1 MQFFLTNVC
10 ATICCWRS
18 GDLQTLVGYFARTV
32 AQRRRLRYNKPMKNT
47 KHIIFDLDGTLL
59 DSKRCFEVSL
69 VEAYGRDCQECYQCF
84 GLSET
89 HIVEKL
95 GIPTEQRTAFVQK
108 WHQCALGQPCYL
120 FDGVEDMLKQLKAR
134 NYQLAV
140 ISSRSVASLSW
151 TLDKM
156 GILHY
161 FNNVYG
167 EELAS
172 QPKPSPLPML
182 AYMQK
187 HGVDTSDVFYV
198 GDLPTDMQCAVGA
211 GVGFA
216 FAGWNKSVKPVNE
229 SLCFATTTQLVQYLD
244 ALFLD
249 LGEKGFVEKLT
260 KGMDYFRQKVALLNK
275 LNYFPVPDDDTGSN
289 MEHTLQTALFA
300 HTQNPSANFAN
311 TLLASARGNSG
322 MILAS
327 AICGFL
333 QEIQLSHNIGKAL
346 DAMCKQAYKSVL
358 HPREGTMLT
367 FFKQLSA
374 GFCNEMMADV
384 DSFKTLMKTA
394 LLSTQTEL
402 TAGRIDSGALGVF
415 FLVEALLGLT
425 VEVEIDADFDNKQID
440 LEFCYCTE
448 LTLQPN
454 ADFVADSFVEEI
466 LPLGNSINRVFVGD
480 VFKLHIHTNTPCQVF
495 RLASKHGNLLY
506 TKIDN
511 MELENQPQGN
521 FANVCVLDFSKG
533 HEVFP
538 HLAVEYVTSCTLDAS
553 LADKVERLNCPT
565 LVFCQHGV
573 PISLPN
579 GAFLVR
585 TNGIVSALCGLL
597 VAVEA
602 NNVQTA
608 LFNSQIASNCVEEC
622 SQNYTLAICGKQH
635 VPAEGVA
642 RFNVETDKIFGGRV
656 KQ

>member
-1 MQFFLTNVC
+1 M
-10 ATICCWRS
+10 
-18 GDLQTLVGYFARTV
+18 G
-32 AQRRRLRYNKPMKNT
+32 YNKPMKNT

-59 DSKRCFEVSL
+59 DSKRCFEASL
-69 VEAYGRDCQECYQCF
+69 VEAYGSHSEVCYQCF

-89 HIVEKL
+89 HILQKL
-95 GIPTEQRTAFVQK
+95 GIPTEQRKSFVEK

-120 FDGVEDMLKQLKAR
+120 FDGVESMLQQLKAR

-140 ISSRSVASLSW
+140 ISSRSVASLVW

-187 HGVDTSDVFYV
+187 HGVGANNLFYV

-216 FAGWNKSVKPVNE
+216 FAGWNKSVQPTSG
-229 SLCFATTTQLVQYLD
+229 SLCFHSTTQLVEHMD
-244 ALFLD
+244 ALLLD
-249 LGEKGFVEKLT
+249 LGEGGFAQKLA
-260 KGMDYFRQKVALLNK
+260 KGMDYFQQKVALLNK

-289 MEHTLQTALFA
+289 MAHTLQTALFA
-300 HTQNPSANFAN
+300 HAQNPNSTFGNA
-311 TLLASARGNSG
+311 LLASARGNSG

-333 QEIQLSHNIGKAL
+333 QEIDHSHSVGSAL
-346 DAMCKQAYKSVL
+346 HAMCNQAYKAVL

-367 FFKQLSA
+367 FFRQLA
-374 GFCNEMMADV
+374 NGFCNDMVANV
-384 DSFKTLMKTA
+384 GSFKGLMKSA

-402 TAGRIDSGALGVF
+402 TGGRIDSGALGVF

-425 VEVEIDADFDNKQID
+425 VEVEIDTNFDNQPIQ

-448 LTLQPN
+448 LTLKPN
-454 ADFVADSFVEEI
+454 KGFDADGFVQEI

-511 MELENQPQGN
+511 MELENQHTSE
-521 FANVCVLDFSKG
+521 FASICVLDFAQG

-538 HLAVEYVTSCTLDAS
+538 HLATEYVTSHNLNAC
-553 LADKVERLNCPT
+553 LAEKVQRLHCPT
-565 LVFCQHGV
+565 LVFCPHGV
-573 PISLPN
+573 SVSLPN

-585 TNGIVSALCGLL
+585 TNGIVSALSGLL

-602 NNVQTA
+602 SSVETA
-608 LFNSQIASNCVEEC
+608 CCNSQIACDCVEEC
-622 SQNYTLAICGKQH
+622 SQNYTLAVCGKQH
-635 VPAEGVA
+635 VLAEGVA
-642 RFNVETDKIFGGRV
+642 RFNVETNKIFGGRV